1 MKGKDK
7 SEDEIYNFTLYQNR
21 YIQQLFTNKSDELK
35 YFSQDE
41 ISYLRNY
48 YTIEL

>member
-1 MKGKDK
+1 MEGKDK
-7 SEDEIYNFTLYQNR
+7 SEDEIYNFTPDQNR

-35 YFSQDE
+35 NFNENE

-48 YTIEL
+48 YSFNL